1 MRSLP
6 RASWMEW
13 CELHNR
19 RGVPRL
25 ELADEGGHRAVVTL
39 DYAPF
44 EDILELDL
52 VDGRTVERRL
62 FDHPSDI
69 RFEGAGDRRLVI
81 RTPDDTVTLTVIGVS
96 EPTRAVEKPRSSP

>member
-6 RASWMEW
+6 RATWMEW

-25 ELADEGGHRAVVTL
+25 ELADQGGHRAVETL

-44 EDILELDL
+44 EDVLELDL

-62 FDHPSDI
+62 LDRPSEI
-69 RFEGAGDRRLVI
+69 HFEGAGDSRLVI
-81 RTPDDTVTLTVIGVS
+81 RTPDDTVTLTVIGGS
-96 EPTRAVEKPRSSP
+96 EPTRAVGEAQSSI